1 MNPVLI
7 YTDNTRIERE
17 KDFLDD
23 SISVLQSVY
32 DALITLGVAA
42 TLTEINNLVSWTHNG
57 NGGRNFEQ
65 EFVINKLLDAAT
77 YVVNSITVTREGMRN
92 IMAIPDV
99 SGVIAALKQVG
110 DLYNHNPDA
119 KGIRV
124 NYLTLIEGV
133 VAKSLTA
140 DDLISAEF
148 TYYTKSDA
156 SAALANSL
164 QTVCDAI
171 NTHDAAYKDAILI
184 GCVNGTHPLA
194 QMETQ
199 MKGIAI
205 VGDDFT
211 PSLSYIRKFEQT
223 GSLFTT

>member
-7 YTDNTRIERE
+7 YTDITRIERE
-17 KDFLDD
+17 KEFLDD
-23 SISVLQSVY
+23 SVALFQSIY
-32 DALITLGVAA
+32 DALTALGINVTLN
-42 TLTEINNLVSWTHNG
+42 EINNLVSWTYRG
-57 NGGRNFEQ
+57 NGGPNFEQ

-77 YVVNSITVTREGMRN
+77 YMVNGITVTREGMRS

-99 SGVIAALKQVG
+99 SSVITALKGVG
-110 DLYNHNPDA
+110 YLYSNNL
-119 KGIRV
+119 GV
-124 NYLTLIEGV
+124 NAVEIALLILTAGV
-133 VAKSLTA
+133 VAKVPTA
-140 DDLISAEF
+140 YDTITAKY
-148 TYYTKSDA
+148 TYYTQTDA

-164 QTVCDAI
+164 QGVCDAL

-184 GCVNGTHPLA
+184 GCDAGTQPAVQAL
-194 QMETQ
+194 TQ

-205 VGDDFT
+205 IGDEFT